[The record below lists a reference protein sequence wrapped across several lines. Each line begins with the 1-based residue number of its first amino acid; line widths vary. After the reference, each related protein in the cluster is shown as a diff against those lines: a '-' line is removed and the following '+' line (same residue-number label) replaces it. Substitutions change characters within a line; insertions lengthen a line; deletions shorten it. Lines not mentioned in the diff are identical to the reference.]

1 MPVPPFGELAED
13 TNWPGCEFEAQSL
26 FRAASPC
33 GHSYFILSAFVWVSL
48 IHFGNG
54 LT

>member
-1 MPVPPFGELAED
+1 MLGELAGD
-13 TNWPGCEFEAQSL
+13 MHRPGHQLEAQSL

-33 GHSYFILSAFVWVSL
+33 GHSYFILSAFVWVRL